1 MTAENILVAVAWPYT
16 NGELHLG
23 HLAGCYLAADVFARY
38 HRLAGN
44 QVLMVSGSDQHGTPI
59 TVTAEEEGLTP
70 QEVVDKYRQGQ
81 LEVWDRLGITFDL
94 FTTTGTQN
102 HQDVVHDIFNTLVE
116 NGLAVRRTTELLYSE
131 VDRRFLPDR
140 YVEGTCPFC
149 GHERARGDQ
158 CDKCGRPMDPLELKD
173 PRSRLSGDTPKIRES
188 EHYFLRLSALETE
201 LLNWVENQSH
211 WRVNVRNFT
220 RGYIK
225 EGLHDRAITRD
236 IDWGVSVPLD
246 DYSSKRMYVWFE
258 AVIGYLSASKEW
270 ATIQGKPDAWKDFW
284 HGPNAKTYHF
294 IGKDNI
300 PFHTIIWPA
309 ILMGYDKN
317 LNLPFDVPANE
328 YLNMYGG
335 KFSKSER
342 RAVWVKDFLERYDP
356 DILRYYIAASMPETS
371 DTDFTWAEFV
381 RRTNDE
387 LVATYGNLVHRVL
400 SFIRSQFNSQVPQP
414 GRLNKIHDE
423 MIAVAKTALKE
434 VGRQIYRNN
443 FRDGLRTAMGVAQEA
458 NKLLDLE
465 APWKSVKED
474 RAKAGTTLWV
484 ALYLIS
490 TLKTVMQPYLPFSS
504 QQLHTLLGFDHDLE
518 STGWN
523 IDEPIPG
530 ITLPA
535 PKPLFTKLDE
545 SVVEDEVQRMSEN
558 SQSSE

>member
-1 MTAENILVAVAWPYT
+1 VSHLTAENILVAVAWPYT

-23 HLAGCYLAADVFARY
+23 HLAGCYLAADIFARY
-38 HRLAGN
+38 HRLTGN

-70 QEVVDKYRQGQ
+70 QEVVDKYRQCQ
-81 LEVWDRLGITFDL
+81 LEVWEHLGITFDL

-102 HQDVVHDIFNTLVE
+102 HQDVVHDIFNTLVK
-116 NGLAVRRTTELLYSE
+116 NGLAVRKKTELLYSE

-149 GHERARGDQ
+149 DHDSARGDQ
-158 CDKCGRPMDPLELKD
+158 CDNCGRPMDPLELKD
-173 PRSRLSGDTPKIRES
+173 PRSRLSGDTPQIRES
-188 EHYFLRLSALETE
+188 EHYFLRLSALETD
-201 LLNWVENQSH
+201 LLNWVENQPH

-246 DYSSKRMYVWFE
+246 DYSNKRMYVWFE

-270 ATIQGKPDAWKDFW
+270 AILQGKPNAWKDFW
-284 HGPNAKTYHF
+284 LGPNAKTYHF

-328 YLNMYGG
+328 YLNMHGG
-335 KFSKSER
+335 KFSKSEK
-342 RAVWVKDFLERYDP
+342 RAVWIKDFLERYDP
-356 DILRYYIAASMPETS
+356 DILRYYISASMPETS

-400 SFIRSQFNSQVPQP
+400 SFIRSQFNSKVPEP
-414 GRLNKIHDE
+414 GPLNKTHEEI
-423 MIAVAKTALKE
+423 ITLAKAALKD
-434 VGRQIYRNN
+434 VGRQISENN

-465 APWKSVKED
+465 APWKTVKED
-474 RAKAGTTLWV
+474 RLKAGATLWV

-504 QQLHTLLGFDHDLE
+504 QQLHTLLGFDHNLG
-518 STGWN
+518 STGWD

-530 ITLPA
+530 TTLPA
-535 PKPLFTKLDE
+535 PEPLFTKLDE
-545 SVVEDEVQRMSEN
+545 SVVEYEVQRMNEN
-558 SQSSE
+558 S